1 MAGGCN
7 WMRECLKAVSLWPDT
22 RFAHQAREVPWAS
35 ALVSGSVALFMTT
48 LPSEGF
54 LVEEV
59 LDLYQGRGAE
69 DRGAG

>member
-1 MAGGCN
+1 
-7 WMRECLKAVSLWPDT
+7 
-22 RFAHQAREVPWAS
+22 
-35 ALVSGSVALFMTT
+35 MTT

-59 LDLYQGRGAE
+59 LDLYQGQGAE

>member
-1 MAGGCN
+1 
-7 WMRECLKAVSLWPDT
+7 
-22 RFAHQAREVPWAS
+22 
-35 ALVSGSVALFMTT
+35 MTT